1 MRRYTC
7 CMLDKLAIRLKAA
20 VAAIPSALR
29 SAVETQVR
37 ELSPALASVPPGEW
51 VEMLPRVLACS
62 EFVARTCE
70 TRTELLPEL
79 IRSGN
84 LLRAYTSGE
93 LNKRVQTVVA
103 VCGDEGQL
111 KTALRKLR
119 QREMVRIAWRDLAG
133 WANLEET
140 VTTLSVLADACLDG
154 ALAKL
159 YDWAVVREGE
169 PKEQGSDSAARF
181 VVLGMGKLG
190 GEELNFSSDID
201 LIFCYSEEGDVQGC
215 TSVAG
220 GTSAGMHEVEQ
231 RREQLPRTPA
241 ATETDKRRL
250 SNHEFFVRLG
260 QRLNQTLNEQTE
272 DGLVFR
278 VDMRLRPNGASGPLA
293 LSFDAM
299 EQYYQ
304 VHGRMWERY
313 AFIKARVVAGDQ
325 GAGAELLARLRPFVF
340 RKYLDYTAV
349 EEIRS
354 LKASIHRELLRKGI
368 ESNIKLGP
376 GGIREVEFIGQAF
389 QLIRGGRDLRFQER
403 RILAVLAHLADE
415 GDLTPQAVSDLSSAY
430 EFLRNT
436 EHRLQEIRDQQTQVL
451 PTNELDRLRVAVGMG
466 FGDWPGFHVAL
477 MRHMQRVHEH
487 FNSVFAAPQGEA
499 PAADDQG
506 LHALWAGTLEEIAAR
521 ELLQAAGFADAGTAL
536 DLLKGLR
543 TGGAYSALSANGRE
557 RLDKLMPLLLGAA
570 GLTPQPQTTLA
581 RLIAFVE
588 AIGRRSVYLALLVEN
603 PLALSQL
610 VKLCSASEWI
620 ARYLNRHPILLDEL
634 MDAVSLYAPLTRAAL
649 AAELQSRLVR
659 LPVDDLEA
667 QMEALREFR
676 NGQVLRVAAADVGP
690 GLTPEEV
697 GRHLGHIAEVI
708 VAQALTLAHDD
719 LVHKHGRPTHAQNG
733 ETAHPGFA
741 VIAYGKLGSLEL
753 GYSSDLDMIFL
764 HGAEQEGGMTNG
776 PRPIANEVFFARLG
790 QRLIHILTA
799 RTGGGILY
807 EVDTRLRPSGG
818 SGMLVTH
825 PAAFRAYQQS
835 HAWVWEHQALI
846 RARPIAGDAG
856 LAAVFEDIRATTLC
870 RPRDPQIL
878 RTEVAAMR
886 ARMHAAQ
893 APHDAREINLKQ
905 DPGGMIDV
913 EFMVQYAVLRWAHDH
928 PGLIQHRGNIPLLE
942 ALQARG
948 LLDAAPA
955 GLLRDAY
962 RHYLG
967 VEQRLKL
974 MERRPL
980 VAPRELGDFPQRVQA
995 LWREWFE

>member
-1 MRRYTC
+1 MT
-7 CMLDKLAIRLKAA
+7 DPLKNAFESGIMALPEAMQPVARAHWSDIAA
-20 VAAIPSALR
+20 HIDGLP
-29 SAVETQVR
+29 VETHGVR
-37 ELSPALASVPPGEW
+37 WADSLA
-51 VEMLPRVLACS
+51 RVLALS
-62 EFVARTCE
+62 DFAARTVSAQ
-70 TRTELLPEL
+70 PDVFASL
-79 IRSGN
+79 IE
-84 LLRAYTSGE
+84 SGE
-93 LNKRVQTVVA
+93 LVHADAQGALRARVVA
-103 VCGDEGQL
+103 GIADCADEAAL
-111 KTALRKLR
+111 KTALRRLR
-119 QREMVRIAWRDLAG
+119 NREMVRIAWRDLAG
-133 WANLEET
+133 WADLAET
-140 VTTLSVLADACLDG
+140 VTTLSTLADACLDA

-159 YDWAVVREGE
+159 SEWACARDGVPIEAESGE
-169 PKEQGSDSAARF
+169 RAKF

-190 GEELNFSSDID
+190 GEELNFSSDVD
-201 LIFCYSEEGDVQGC
+201 LIFAYSEEGATD
-215 TSVAG
+215 
-220 GTSAGMHEVEQ
+220 Q
-231 RREQLPRTPA
+231 RG
-241 ATETDKRRL
+241 L

-260 QRLNQTLNEQTE
+260 QRLINALNEATG
-272 DGLVFR
+272 DGFVFR

-304 VHGRMWERY
+304 AHGRMWERY
-313 AFIKARVVAGDQ
+313 ALIKARVVAGDPA
-325 GAGAELLARLRPFVF
+325 AGAELLTRLRPFVF

-349 EEIRS
+349 EEIRA

-368 ESNIKLGP
+368 ELNIKLGP

-403 RILAVLAHLADE
+403 RILPVLAHLADE
-415 GDLTPQAVSDLSSAY
+415 GDLTPQAVRDLSSAY

-451 PTNELDRLRVAVGMG
+451 PSDALDRLRVAVGMG
-466 FGDWPGFHVAL
+466 FSDWPGFHAAL
-477 MRHMQRVHEH
+477 TRHMQRVHEH

-499 PAADDQG
+499 PAADEQG
-506 LHALWAGTLEEIAAR
+506 LHAVWSGALEESIAHEVLQAVGFAEAGTTLN
-521 ELLQAAGFADAGTAL
+521 
-536 DLLKGLR
+536 LLKGLR
-543 TGGAYSALSANGRE
+543 AGGAYSALSANGRE

-570 GLTPQPQTTLA
+570 GLTPEPQTTLA
-581 RLIAFVE
+581 RLVAFVE

-620 ARYLNRHPILLDEL
+620 ARYLNQHPILLDEL
-634 MDAVSLYAPLTRAAL
+634 MDAASLYAPLTREAL
-649 AAELQSRLVR
+649 AAELQSRLAR

-676 NGQVLRVAAADVGP
+676 NGHVLRVAAADVGP
-690 GLTPEEV
+690 GLTPDEI
-697 GRHLGHIAEVI
+697 GRHLGYIAEVI
-708 VAQALTLAHDD
+708 VAQALALAHDD
-719 LVHKHGRPTHAQNG
+719 LALKHGRPTLRQDNK
-733 ETAHPGFA
+733 TINPGFA

-753 GYSSDLDMIFL
+753 GYTSDLDMIFL
-764 HGAEQEGGMTNG
+764 HAAEQEGGVTDG
-776 PRPIANEVFFARLG
+776 ARPIANEVFFARLG

-807 EVDTRLRPSGG
+807 EVDTRLRPSGR
-818 SGMLVTH
+818 SGMLVTN
-825 PAAFRAYQQS
+825 PAAFREYQDS

-856 LAAVFEDIRATTLC
+856 LSRVFEDIRAATLC
-870 RPRDPQIL
+870 RQRDPETL
-878 RTEVAAMR
+878 RAEVAALR
-886 ARMHAAQ
+886 ERMAAAQ
-893 APHDAREINLKQ
+893 AAHDPGEFNLKH

-928 PGLIQHRGNIPLLE
+928 PELIRHRGNIPLLE

-948 LLDAAPA
+948 LLDPAPA

-962 RHYLG
+962 HRYLG

-980 VAPRELGDFPQRVQA
+980 VAPQELGDFPQRVHA